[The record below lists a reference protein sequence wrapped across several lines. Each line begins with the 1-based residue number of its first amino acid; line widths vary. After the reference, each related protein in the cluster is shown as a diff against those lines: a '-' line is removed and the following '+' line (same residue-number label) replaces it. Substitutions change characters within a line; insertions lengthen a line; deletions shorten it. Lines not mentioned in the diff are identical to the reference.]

1 MLEQSF
7 SHITGIGLQ
16 TESKLWSEN
25 IADWSSFKKKA
36 KDIKLSEK
44 KIDYINNELLESAKH
59 LKANNPNYFSKG
71 LQTNQHWRLFKE
83 FKSST
88 AYIDIETT
96 GLYPG
101 LAIITTI
108 AIYDGTQIKYY
119 VNGKNLDDFKTDIFK
134 YKLLVTYNG
143 KCFDVP
149 FIEEF
154 FDIKLDHSHIDLR
167 FVLFSLGYSGG
178 LKGCEKQLGLSRNE
192 LEGVDGLFAI
202 YLWEEYIKNKNQLAL
217 ETLLAYNIEDVVN
230 LEILMHKAYNLKL
243 RDTPFENNLKI
254 SIPDRPNIPF
264 EPDLKTIDK
273 IKNNF
278 YVTYDEYFTAES
290 ETTIWGWFKKNF
302 LQ

>member
-25 IADWSSFKKKA
+25 IADWSSFKNA

-44 KIDYINNELLESAKH
+44 KIAYINNELLESTKH
-59 LKANNPNYFSKG
+59 LKANNPNYFSAG

-83 FKSST
+83 FKTSI

-96 GLYPG
+96 GLYAG

-108 AIYDGTQIKYY
+108 AIYDGSQIKYY

-154 FDIKLDHSHIDLR
+154 FNITLDHSHIDLR
-167 FVLFSLGYSGG
+167 YVLHNLGYSGG
-178 LKGCEKQLGLSRNE
+178 LKSCEKQLGISRND

-202 YLWEEYIKNKNQLAL
+202 YLWNDYIENNNKAAL
-217 ETLLAYNIEDVVN
+217 DTLLAYNIEDVVN
-230 LEILMHKAYNLKL
+230 LEYLMHKAYNLKL
-243 RDTPFENNLKI
+243 LATPFEKELKM

-273 IKNNF
+273 IKNSF
-278 YVTYDEYFTAES
+278 YSAYDDYMNIES
-290 ETTIWGWFKKNF
+290 EPTIWGWFKKNF
-302 LQ
+302 LE